1 MQTNVY
7 DNSLS
12 ILNFLIQL
20 VLFLETDDGDGENAY
35 TAMQWLVEEFILPG
49 EILLQKNY
57 YDILFAAFWKAA
69 REVIPGV
76 KMHGCSFH
84 WSQAVIRR
92 VQDLGLYRAF
102 LSKGPV
108 HGFLGKVLAL
118 QFLPANHIQG
128 NL

>member
-1 MQTNVY
+1 MH
-7 DNSLS
+7 
-12 ILNFLIQL
+12 
-20 VLFLETDDGDGENAY
+20 
-35 TAMQWLVEEFILPG
+35 WLVEEFILPG
-49 EILLQKNY
+49 EILVQKKY
-57 YDILFAAFWKAA
+57 YDILFAAFWKADW
-69 REVIPGV
+69 EFIPGV

-92 VQDLGLYRAF
+92 MQDLGLYKAF

-108 HGFLGKVLAL
+108 HGFLGKVLVL